1 MDFTVTNLNDAGVG
15 SLRWAIGEANAR
27 SGFDQILFDSSLSG
41 GTITLREDLQP
52 LTDRV
57 NLQGL
62 VGETSLAEIAIDCNG
77 QQGLIFRGKKANG
90 SSLTGLSICNASGN
104 GLTIDASEIT
114 IQNALICIDIDG
126 NTAMGNS
133 QHGIYISKRSSRN
146 LIGTLDPLTG
156 IPLDQQ
162 VSNVISA
169 NGGSGI
175 YVEGGYNNRIANN
188 RIGTNAD

>member
-1 MDFTVTNLNDAGVG
+1 M
-15 SLRWAIGEANAR
+15 
-27 SGFDQILFDSSLSG
+27 
-41 GTITLREDLQP
+41 
-52 LTDRV
+52 
-57 NLQGL
+57 
-62 VGETSLAEIAIDCNG
+62 
-77 QQGLIFRGKKANG
+77 IFRGKKANG
-90 SSLTGLSICNASGN
+90 SSLTGLSIGNASGN

-114 IQNALICIDIDG
+114 IQNALIGIDIDG

-175 YVEGGYNNRIANN
+175 YVEGGDNNRIANN
-188 RIGTNAD
+188 RIGTNADGSSDLGNADDGITLIARADQNRIGGAANAGNDPTKGEFARPGQGNLISGNGGSGVLIAKNSSN